1 MGNIDTSNRE
11 LNPYTPQIKSV
22 KQEFLV
28 ILPYRETKTDTEIM
42 RPITQNISSF
52 IFNDMNLDNSYT
64 SVTYGYIHFNMN
76 NYFLI
81 PLKRTAL
88 PSYYVLFIDEE
99 SNNEVG
105 HGSFPSSTIKS
116 IEGSWYILHYILIN
130 VTDNEYFTT
139 TEVQLSQDN
148 LPMPYLSAWEPQVT
162 PVPQNTIINAED
174 DITSYIYTENGWE
187 VFANNT
193 PNITD
198 SETQLFIR
206 GLVYGEDVESHE
218 DDGGEI
224 IGGDEIGGGVIE

>member
-1 MGNIDTSNRE
+1 
-11 LNPYTPQIKSV
+11 
-22 KQEFLV
+22 
-28 ILPYRETKTDTEIM
+28 
-42 RPITQNISSF
+42 
-52 IFNDMNLDNSYT
+52 
-64 SVTYGYIHFNMN
+64 MN

-88 PSYYVLFIDEE
+88 PSYHVLFIDEE

-105 HGSFPSSTIKS
+105 HGSFSSSTIKS

-139 TEVQLSQDN
+139 TKVYFSPDN
-148 LPMPYLSAWEPQVT
+148 LPMPDLSTWEPEAIS
-162 PVPQNTIINAED
+162 VPQNTIINAED
-174 DITSYIYTENGWE
+174 NITSYIYTENGWE

-198 SETQLFIR
+198 DETQLFIR
-206 GLVYGEDVESHE
+206 GLVYGEDVESHK

-224 IGGDEIGGGVIE
+224 IGGDETGGGAIE